1 MVRTTLRTKQLRLTA
16 NNYRKPSALE
26 IQFHLI
32 VVSEIKLQAIFARFL
47 HLSKHRMK
55 STKSFPWF

>member
-26 IQFHLI
+26 IQVHLI
-32 VVSEIKLQAIFARFL
+32 VVSEIKLQAIFADFYIFRNIE
-47 HLSKHRMK
+47 
-55 STKSFPWF
+55 